1 MLAHQSI
8 KTRYLRVLKVLA
20 LADIS
25 KHNRIFVLPK
35 QVRYQAAP
43 RPDHSLGNAFAG

>member
-1 MLAHQSI
+1 MLENQPI

-25 KHNRIFVLPK
+25 GHKRIFVLPK
-35 QVRYQAAP
+35 QVRYQRCATP
-43 RPDHSLGNAFAG
+43 